1 MFPTSTSVIP
11 VMDDRS
17 YTPRPLSTRDSV
29 IMASIRPILQ
39 EVGKGA
45 FMPGLRPGFPPQ
57 QPHVFLSQ
65 DRKSQVPLSTAAMPL
80 HEEPLQPLPSKMPQ
94 PNRSPAPVSFAVGSE
109 LEPLD
114 TPVFRPGPRGIPT
127 PLMAQPEVLLGHTLF
142 SSYPEPRGLD
152 IFQPSSYGQRPIVLP
167 YGPLQ
172 TLRRHRCPENS
183 PLSSPSNPN
192 QALSFGS
199 SPP

>member
-11 VMDDRS
+11 VMDNRS
-17 YTPRPLSTRDSV
+17 YMPRPLSTRGSV
-29 IMASIRPILQ
+29 IIASIRPMSQ
-39 EVGKGA
+39 EVGRGA

-65 DRKSQVPLSTAAMPL
+65 DRKSQEPSPTAGTPL
-80 HEEPLQPLPSKMPQ
+80 HEEPLQPLLSKMPQ
-94 PNRSPAPVSFAVGSE
+94 PNRSPAPVSFAMGSE

-114 TPVFRPGPRGIPT
+114 TLVFRPRPRGIPT
-127 PLMAQPEVLLGHTLF
+127 LLTAQPEVLLGHTLF
-142 SSYPEPRGLD
+142 SSHPEPRGLD
-152 IFQPSSYGQRPIVLP
+152 IFQPSSSGQRPIVLP

-172 TLRRHRCPENS
+172 TLRRHHRPENS

-192 QALSFGS
+192 
-199 SPP
+199 